1 MPELP
6 EVETV
11 RIQLLYKITDK
22 TIKKVDILH
31 PKTTSSNPD
40 FAQKLTGKA
49 FSHIDRIGKLLIF
62 EFKNDDNLFMLAH
75 LKMTGQF
82 FHRDGKG
89 ILGGG
94 HSATKQDYQNLP
106 NRHTRTAF
114 YFADNSALFF
124 NDMRLFG
131 YLKLVDKATM
141 LKAKAK
147 FGPEPIADNF
157 DYQPFFEKLKN
168 RHISIKALLLDQ
180 SIIAGLGNIYVD
192 EALFAAKVR
201 PDRPAFKI
209 TEDEAK
215 LITKES
221 GKVMRKSIKI
231 GGTTFQHFL
240 DTKGE
245 TGNFTQYLKVFG
257 QQGKPC
263 PVCDTIIK
271 KTRVAGR
278 GTHFCPRCQK

>member
-11 RIQLLYKITDK
+11 RLQLLHKITGK

-40 FAQKLTGKA
+40 FAERLANKT

-62 EFKNDDNLFMLAH
+62 QFKNNNDLFMLAH

-82 FHRDGKG
+82 FYQNKNE
-89 ILGGG
+89 IFGGG
-94 HSATKQDYQNLP
+94 HSATDKDYKDLP
-106 NRHTRTAF
+106 NKHTRTAF

-131 YLKLVDKATM
+131 YLKLADKATM
-141 LKAKAK
+141 LEAKAK
-147 FGPEPIADNF
+147 FGPEPIAKDF

-201 PDRPAFKI
+201 PDRPAFTI
-209 TEDEAK
+209 TADEAR

-245 TGNFTQYLKVFG
+245 TGNFTQHLKVFG
-257 QQGKPC
+257 RQGQPC
-263 PVCDTIIK
+263 PVCGTIIQ